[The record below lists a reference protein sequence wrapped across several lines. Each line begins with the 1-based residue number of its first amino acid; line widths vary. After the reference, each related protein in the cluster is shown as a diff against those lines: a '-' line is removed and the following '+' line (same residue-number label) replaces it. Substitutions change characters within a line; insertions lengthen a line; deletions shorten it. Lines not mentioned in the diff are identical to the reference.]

1 MRRFVDLNIRDPGDP
16 RVLTEMLELASKLG
30 FKGIAVASESPSPQ
44 ALRDEARIFGI
55 DLASRVDLRPRNTNE
70 LSKALR
76 RVRRKFEIVAVHCD
90 NKAVSRQAAKDH
102 RVDILT
108 FPPLKTGRSRV
119 GLDPQGASLAAKSNC
134 AYEVSLSDL
143 LDSGAGE
150 RARVLVN
157 LKRDIWNAEREGVPV
172 LATSGA
178 ATPLRMREPRAIAS
192 ITRLLDLPEDKG
204 LDAVSL
210 IPTKI
215 LERNRA
221 KLEPGFVSPGVREVR
236 GCP

>member
-1 MRRFVDLNIRDPGDP
+1 VRRFVDLNIRDPGDP
-16 RVLTEMLELASKLG
+16 RVLTEMLELAAKLG
-30 FKGIAVASESPSPQ
+30 FKGIALSSERPAPQ
-44 ALRDEARIFGI
+44 TLRDEARTLGI
-55 DLASRVDLRPRNTNE
+55 DLASRIDLRPRNTNE
-70 LSKALR
+70 LSKTLR
-76 RVRRKFEIVAVHCD
+76 RVRRKYEIVAVHCE

-119 GLDPQGASLAAKSNC
+119 SLDRQGASLAADSNC

-143 LDSGAGE
+143 LDTSAGE
-150 RARVLVN
+150 RARVIVN
-157 LKRDIWNAEREGVPV
+157 LKRNIWNAEREGVPV

-192 ITRLLDLPEDKG
+192 ITSLLDLPEEKG
-204 LDAVSL
+204 LDAVSVT
-210 IPTKI
+210 PTMI

-221 KLEPGFVSPGVREVR
+221 KLGPGFVSPGVKEVR
-236 GCP
+236 

>member
-1 MRRFVDLNIRDPGDP
+1 VRRFVDLNIRDPGDP

-30 FKGIAVASESPSPQ
+30 FKGIAVASERPAPQ
-44 ALRDEARIFGI
+44 TLIDEARTLGI

-70 LSKALR
+70 LTKALR
-76 RVRRKFEIVAVHCD
+76 LVRRKFEIVAVHCE

-102 RVDILT
+102 RVDVLT
-108 FPPLKTGRSRV
+108 FPPLKTGRSRM
-119 GLDPQGASLAAKSNC
+119 GLDRQGASLAAKSNC
-134 AYEVSLSDL
+134 AYEASLSDL
-143 LDSGAGE
+143 MGSSSE

-157 LKRDIWNAEREGVPV
+157 LKRDIWNAEHEGVPV
-172 LATSGA
+172 LVTSGA

-192 ITRLLDLPEDKG
+192 ITSLLGISEDKG
-204 LDAVSL
+204 LDAVSV

-221 KLEPGFVSPGVREVR
+221 KLEPGFVSPGVREVG